1 MAKTYIDIVKYMV
14 EAKFE
19 INGLVDRPDIIGA
32 VFGQTEGL
40 LGGNLDLRELQKNG
54 KIGRIEIDSSASGS
68 KTSGKLHLPSS
79 LSRVETCILAAAIES
94 VDRVG
99 PFETNFKVEKIEDTR
114 SAKRKKIID
123 RAKELVKTLLST
135 EIPDSKEISDM
146 VESDVKSSTVGTYG
160 SENLPAGPDIAKS
173 DEVIIVEGRADVINL
188 LKSDID
194 NCIAVGGASG
204 SVPKTIIDLCAAK
217 DSTVFV
223 DGDRGGDMIIRGIAE
238 VADIDFIAKAPDGKE
253 VEELTRKEII
263 KALRTRIPME
273 QYLHNSKG
281 KEQQSRNSNQKHY
294 QDSGRRTDNFR
305 NNEQNRQRQDTRQQQ
320 QPRQQQDDNA
330 IISPSKIV
338 SNLEK
343 HDRQLFDNEAE
354 QEPRNAQ
361 AQAHTQKSD
370 FGIQSMEEEEVREGL
385 DSIPKIE
392 QPKNSRFPDKMFI
405 DALSELHNTLR
416 GRLYKT
422 DGTVIEEMPIRE
434 LVQALQ
440 NAKDAYAVVFDGIIT
455 QRLIDLAY
463 KSGVKE
469 IYGIRSSYIS
479 RAYPDL
485 GMYTT
490 ENGVIG

>member
-14 EAKFE
+14 EARFE
-19 INGLVDRPDIIGA
+19 ISGLVDKPDIIGA

-68 KTSGKLHLPSS
+68 KTYGKLHLPSS

-114 SAKRKKIID
+114 SEKRKKIIN

-135 EIPDSKEISDM
+135 EIPDSKEISDL
-146 VESDVKSSTVGTYG
+146 VESDVKVSTVGTYG
-160 SENLPAGPDIAKS
+160 PENLPAGPDVAKS
-173 DEVIIVEGRADVINL
+173 EEVIIVEGRADVINL
-188 LKSDID
+188 LKSDIT
-194 NCIAVGGASG
+194 NCVAVGGASG
-204 SVPKTIIDLCAAK
+204 SVPKTIVDLCAAK
-217 DSTVFV
+217 DATVFV

-273 QYLHNSKG
+273 QYLHNTKG
-281 KEQQSRNSNQKHY
+281 RDQSRNNNQRRY
-294 QDSGRRTDNFR
+294 QDNNRRNDSQR
-305 NNEQNRQRQDTRQQQ
+305 GNEQNRPRQTQQQ
-320 QPRQQQDDNA
+320 QSRQQDDSA

-338 SNLEK
+338 SNLER
-343 HDRQLFDNEAE
+343 HGRQDFEEEDNAEAS
-354 QEPRNAQ
+354 EPRA
-361 AQAHTQKSD
+361 QKSD
-370 FGIQSMEEEEVREGL
+370 FGIQSIDEEENEHEGM

-392 QPKNSRFPDKMFI
+392 QQTKSSKFPEKPYI
-405 DALSELHNTLR
+405 DALGELHNTLR
-416 GRLYKT
+416 GRLYRE
-422 DGTVIEEMPIRE
+422 DGSIIEEMPIRE

-455 QRLIDLAY
+455 QRLVDLAY

-469 IYGIRSSYIS
+469 VYGIRSSYIS
-479 RAYPDL
+479 RAYPDI

>member
-19 INGLVDRPDIIGA
+19 ISGLVDRPDIIGA

-68 KTSGKLHLPSS
+68 KTFGKLHLPSS

-99 PFETNFKVEKIEDTR
+99 PFETSFKVEKIEDTR

-135 EIPDSKEISDM
+135 EIPDSKEISDL
-146 VESDVKSSTVGTYG
+146 VESDVKSSTVGVYG

-204 SVPKTIIDLCAAK
+204 SVPKTIIDFCAAK
-217 DSTVFV
+217 DATAFV
-223 DGDRGGDMIIRGIAE
+223 DGDRGGDMIIRSIAE

-273 QYLHNSKG
+273 QYLHNSK
-281 KEQQSRNSNQKHY
+281 SRDQPKNNNQKHY
-294 QDSGRRTDNFR
+294 QDNSRRNDNFR
-305 NNEQNRQRQDTRQQQ
+305 NTEQNRQKPDLRQQQ
-320 QPRQQQDDNA
+320 HQQYQQQQDDNA
-330 IISPSKIV
+330 IISPSRIV
-338 SNLEK
+338 SNLE
-343 HDRQLFDNEAE
+343 RQGRKPFDEE
-354 QEPRNAQ
+354 ESQESHKP
-361 AQAHTQKSD
+361 QAHEGD
-370 FGIQSMEEEEVREGL
+370 FGIQSMEEEVREGL

-422 DGTVIEEMPIRE
+422 DGTVMEEMPIRE

-440 NAKDAYAVVFDGIIT
+440 NAKDAYAIVFDGIIT

-479 RAYPDL
+479 RAYPGL